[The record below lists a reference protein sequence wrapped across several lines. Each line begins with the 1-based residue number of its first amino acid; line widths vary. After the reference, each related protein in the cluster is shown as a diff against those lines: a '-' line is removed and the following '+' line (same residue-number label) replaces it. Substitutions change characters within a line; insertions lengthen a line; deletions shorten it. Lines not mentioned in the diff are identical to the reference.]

1 MPFIHLHHRTGPTG
15 VFRSAEHK
23 PEGAI
28 RHLLRHGETR
38 DKNEE
43 RESEPV
49 VRSYLL
55 GGRSTR
61 K

>member
-1 MPFIHLHHRTGPTG
+1 